1 MFCAKCGLKIPDNIK
16 FCPKCGNRI
25 LENRTAGEDLQ
36 NATKDMGE
44 QHQFVP
50 KREETKQKYKTAL
63 GRKKKIIL
71 SLMCTVCCIV
81 VVLLIIRNE
90 SKIDELFRNKEP
102 EQAEKIEIAGDT
114 SVLHQYDE
122 TYNARNMV
130 DMAGVLSVSEEKELS
145 EYMEKIKKLQN
156 CELVAVII
164 PHDELNGKT
173 TEEYSDSYYW
183 QNNIG
188 VGSDKSGV
196 LFLAAIDD
204 DGHGDAYVYTSGS
217 AVSAITDDYL
227 DNYFWTDMIPHI
239 KNREYKAAVDYFAD
253 QCSGLL
259 ALHGNSGSE
268 TDGQLVNGN
277 VRDSV
282 FSYNAL
288 DYVALDDYRNMNITV
303 DLSYVDTV
311 GEERLTN
318 MAIQQSVRENFKL
331 TSFPP
336 GLVDTVYGYYIAY
349 YMNENGVSTTQ
360 ELANFFDETEDELH
374 DEFMD
379 ITVSEWTSE
388 IILEAI
394 ADSEGLQGT
403 EEGLQE
409 YISMRLSRDSVLSE
423 EEYYSKNGMDVID
436 GKQYLKNCYKGT
448 LATEWIKKNANISYV
463 NTPD

>member
-1 MFCAKCGLKIPDNIK
+1 M
-16 FCPKCGNRI
+16 
-25 LENRTAGEDLQ
+25 
-36 NATKDMGE
+36 
-44 QHQFVP
+44 
-50 KREETKQKYKTAL
+50 
-63 GRKKKIIL
+63 
-71 SLMCTVCCIV
+71 
-81 VVLLIIRNE
+81 
-90 SKIDELFRNKEP
+90 
-102 EQAEKIEIAGDT
+102 
-114 SVLHQYDE
+114 
-122 TYNARNMV
+122 
-130 DMAGVLSVSEEKELS
+130 
-145 EYMEKIKKLQN
+145 
-156 CELVAVII
+156 VAVII

-448 LATEWIKKNANISYV
+448 LATEWIKKNSNISYV